1 MNQPVRTHGKT
12 QTRRI
17 GAAIVVFA
25 LAGVTGITALRGQ
38 PTTAPATP
46 ATPTTQP
53 GGRPLEQVMT
63 ELQESARELG
73 QVLGSEKTLTDTAKR
88 SEAAPKVLPVLRK
101 MRSLADELAA
111 SNNPGA
117 RQSAEQMRHEF
128 TFMSAIFGDPQA
140 KAELEKDAASKDEPT
155 ALRAQAELLTTR
167 WVASNGDAASQN
179 KALDELDALAKAHP
193 ESDEVSMGVI
203 QLNQLAGESDAAKRA
218 DTIVTGMKS
227 QIAQRWNQQTEQ
239 RKQMHDAEA
248 KLKSLEGKPL
258 TVQGTTVDGKPFS
271 TDQWKGKVVLVDFWA
286 TWCGPCLQELP
297 NVKKAYADFH
307 DKGLEVVGV
316 SNDFSADELKQF
328 VKADPGMPWPQLF
341 DPTAAAKQEWNPV
354 TTNYGIMGIP
364 TMFLIDKKGVVRTVE
379 ARSNY
384 EEMIPK
390 LLGE

>member
-1 MNQPVRTHGKT
+1 
-12 QTRRI
+12 
-17 GAAIVVFA
+17 
-25 LAGVTGITALRGQ
+25 
-38 PTTAPATP
+38 
-46 ATPTTQP
+46 
-53 GGRPLEQVMT
+53 MT

-203 QLNQLAGESDAAKRA
+203 QLNQLAGESDAARRA
-218 DTIVTGMKS
+218 MYT
-227 QIAQRWNQQTEQ
+227 
-239 RKQMHDAEA
+239 
-248 KLKSLEGKPL
+248 P
-258 TVQGTTVDGKPFS
+258 
-271 TDQWKGKVVLVDFWA
+271 
-286 TWCGPCLQELP
+286 
-297 NVKKAYADFH
+297 
-307 DKGLEVVGV
+307 
-316 SNDFSADELKQF
+316 
-328 VKADPGMPWPQLF
+328 
-341 DPTAAAKQEWNPV
+341 
-354 TTNYGIMGIP
+354 
-364 TMFLIDKKGVVRTVE
+364 
-379 ARSNY
+379 
-384 EEMIPK
+384 
-390 LLGE
+390 